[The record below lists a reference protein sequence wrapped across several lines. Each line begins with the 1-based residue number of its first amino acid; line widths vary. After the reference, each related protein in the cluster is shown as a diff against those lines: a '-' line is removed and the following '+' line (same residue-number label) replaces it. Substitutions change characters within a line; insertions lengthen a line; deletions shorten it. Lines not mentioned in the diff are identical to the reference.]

1 VPCKKEIHFYE
12 RETWICKFKIE
23 LNPENTSEAFNS
35 SIICFSPDGKF
46 VLATTSTQMVF
57 IHSIINKSLVFKY
70 SYTKKSKICSL
81 AWNPLN
87 KSEIIFCDTKGQMG
101 QIKANFK
108 DQTSETSQEK
118 EAENLPMDDLLS
130 LLDADEQSNDSTG
143 STIKKP
149 SKKDMKSPLKKRKR
163 LSDEDE
169 DEESDLGRT
178 SSNDKD
184 SKSLSDDE
192 DDMVSLEKLKEKTL
206 NAVKK
211 DIMAMDYEEN
221 GESDEMNGDNMSKKK
236 ELKQQ
241 QQVLSTFKQHVPF
254 QSSSTPLTLPERYM
268 VWNSVGLI
276 TQFNK
281 EGDESIDIEF
291 HNVSLHHT
299 IHIKNQYGY
308 TMGDMSK
315 EAVVL
320 ASPGHKS
327 TSSNEESE
335 ENEFEF
341 VSATGANNSQSKLT
355 CIMLNSCDNTKEWS
369 IDMLRKENIRC
380 VCVSKMFVVCA
391 TSRRFLR
398 VYCLAGTQKEIIC
411 TAGAP
416 ICVAAYDNRIFVA
429 HSNGP
434 TLDYSIYFLGNLCFF
449 NHHLNTIF
457 LAVFPR
463 HRHLGKVPVPAQ
475 AM

>member
-1 VPCKKEIHFYE
+1 
-12 RETWICKFKIE
+12 
-23 LNPENTSEAFNS
+23 
-35 SIICFSPDGKF
+35 
-46 VLATTSTQMVF
+46 MVF
-57 IHSIINKSLVFKY
+57 VHSIINKSLVFKY

-87 KSEIIFCDTKGQMG
+87 KSEIIFCDMKGQMG
-101 QIKANFK
+101 QIKANIK
-108 DQTSETSQEK
+108 DQISDTSQEK
-118 EAENLPMDDLLS
+118 AAEDLPMDELLN
-130 LLDADEQSNDSTG
+130 LLDSDEKSNDSTE

-149 SKKDMKSPLKKRKR
+149 SKKDIKSPLKKRKR
-163 LSDEDE
+163 LSDEE
-169 DEESDLGRT
+169 EEEESQ
-178 SSNDKD
+178 SSSKDKNT
-184 SKSLSDDE
+184 KIMSDD
-192 DDMVSLEKLKEKTL
+192 DDEMVSLDKLKEKTL
-206 NAVKK
+206 YEVKK
-211 DIMAMDYEEN
+211 DIMAMDYGEDGEN
-221 GESDEMNGDNMSKKK
+221 DDISDENCSKKK
-236 ELKQQ
+236 EVKQQ
-241 QQVLSTFKQHVPF
+241 SLPAFKQQAPF
-254 QSSSTPLTLPERYM
+254 QSSSTPLSLPERYM

-327 TSSNEESE
+327 SSSDESE
-335 ENEFEF
+335 ENDMEF
-341 VSATGANNSQSKLT
+341 VSATGSSNSHSKLT

-369 IDMLRKENIRC
+369 IDMLRKEYIRC
-380 VCVSKMFVVCA
+380 ICVSKMFVVCA
-391 TSRRFLR
+391 TSRKFLR

-416 ICVAAYDNRIFVA
+416 ICIAAYDNRIFVA

-434 TLDYSIYFLGNLCFF
+434 TIEYSIYFLGNL
-449 NHHLNTIF
+449 LI
-457 LAVFPR
+457 
-463 HRHLGKVPVPAQ
+463 
-475 AM
+475 